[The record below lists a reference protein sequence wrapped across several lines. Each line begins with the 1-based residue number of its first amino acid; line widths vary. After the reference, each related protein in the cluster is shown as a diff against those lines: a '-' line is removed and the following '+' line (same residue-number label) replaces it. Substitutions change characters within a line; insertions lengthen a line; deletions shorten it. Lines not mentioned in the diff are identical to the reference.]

1 MRKLRD
7 VVIAGTGLTRFDS
20 YDGEKGRA
28 FREGYELGTEAIL
41 HALQDADMEWQH
53 IQAAFC
59 GTVYQ
64 NTGSGHQ
71 AIDRIG
77 MTGIPIVNVE
87 NACSSAA
94 SAFRLACQ
102 SVAMELHDVVLAF
115 GYEKMPRGFIRS
127 TAWPPW
133 QRYMGFNVQ
142 PANYA
147 KGAVR
152 YMEEAGATE
161 EDFARVTVKNRKN
174 GALNPNAR
182 FQTEVTL
189 EEVLTSRLI
198 ATPMRLLHCCPL
210 ADGGAALIL
219 CSKDKLRSRD
229 KVVTVA
235 ASILNSGVYGSD
247 TGGTGTTYGGGS
259 VRIHADLVELSAAQA
274 WEMSGYGP
282 EDMEVVQAYDTM
294 APGELWDIEKLG
306 FCKKGEA
313 PKLLREGALDIGGRL
328 PVNTDGG
335 LMARGHP
342 LGATAGAQII
352 EIYRQLRGEAGPRQ
366 VLGDPKIGLAH
377 AMGAGPNSAV
387 TILKR

>member
-7 VVIAGTGLTRFDS
+7 VVIAGVGLTRFDS

-94 SAFRLACQ
+94 SAFRLAYQ
-102 SVAMELHDVVLAF
+102 SVATELYDVVLAF

-161 EDFARVTVKNRKN
+161 EDFARVTVKNRRN

-229 KVVTVA
+229 KVVTLA
-235 ASILNSGVYGSD
+235 ASVLNSGVYGSD

-259 VRIHADLVELSAAQA
+259 VRIHADLVEVSAAQA
-274 WEMSGYGP
+274 WEMSGYGA

-313 PKLLREGALDIGGRL
+313 PKLLREGDLDIGGRL

-366 VLGDPKIGLAH
+366 VPGDPKIGLAH

>member
-1 MRKLRD
+1 MRQLAE
-7 VVIAGTGLTRFDS
+7 VAIAGVGLTRFDT
-20 YDGEKGRA
+20 YDGEKGRP
-28 FREGYELGTEAIL
+28 FKEGYELGMEAIL
-41 HALQDADMEWQH
+41 NALQEADMEWKQ

-71 AIDRIG
+71 AIDQIG

-87 NACSSAA
+87 NACSSGA
-94 SAFRLACQ
+94 STFRLAYQ
-102 SVAMELHDVVLAF
+102 SIATELYEIVLAF
-115 GYEKMPRGFIRS
+115 GYEKMPRGFIKS
-127 TAWPPW
+127 TAWPLW
-133 QRYMGFNVQ
+133 QRTMGFNVQ

-152 YMEEAGATE
+152 YMEETGATE

-174 GALNPNAR
+174 GALNPYAR
-182 FQTEVTL
+182 FQKEVTV
-189 EEVLTSRLI
+189 EEVLSSRMI
-198 ATPMRLLHCCPL
+198 AKPMRLLHCCPL
-210 ADGGAALIL
+210 ADGGAAIIL
-219 CSKDKLRSRD
+219 CSKNKLRSKG
-229 KVVTVA
+229 KVVSVA
-235 ASILNSGVYGSD
+235 AAILNSGVYGSE

-259 VRIHADLVELSAAQA
+259 VRIHDDLVELSAKQA
-274 WEMSGYGP
+274 CEMSGVGP
-282 EDMEVVQAYDTM
+282 EDMDVVQAYDTM

-313 PKLLREGALDIGGRL
+313 PKLLREGVLEINGRL

-335 LMARGHP
+335 LLSRGHP

-352 EIYRQLRGEAGPRQ
+352 EIYRQLRGEAGARQ
-366 VLGDPKIGLAH
+366 VPGDPKIGLAH
-377 AMGAGPNSAV
+377 SMGAGPNSAL

>member
-1 MRKLRD
+1 
-7 VVIAGTGLTRFDS
+7 
-20 YDGEKGRA
+20 
-28 FREGYELGTEAIL
+28 
-41 HALQDADMEWQH
+41 
-53 IQAAFC
+53 
-59 GTVYQ
+59 
-64 NTGSGHQ
+64 
-71 AIDRIG
+71 
-77 MTGIPIVNVE
+77 MTGIPIVNIE

-94 SAFRLACQ
+94 SAFRLAYQ
-102 SVAMELHDVVLAF
+102 SVATELYDVVLAF

-161 EDFARVTVKNRKN
+161 EDFARVTVKNRRN

-182 FQTEVTL
+182 FQKEVTL

-235 ASILNSGVYGSD
+235 ASVLNSGVYGSD

-259 VRIHADLVELSAAQA
+259 VRIHADLVEVSAAQA
-274 WEMSGYGP
+274 WEMSGCGP

-313 PKLLREGALDIGGRL
+313 PGLLREGDLDIGGRL

-366 VLGDPKIGLAH
+366 VPGDPKIGLAH